1 MANEVKKM
9 GFVKFIL
16 LIIVPIVA
24 GMIMSGGVGQFIDP
38 PSAFIVIVPTIG
50 TLLVAY
56 KGAFLSSFTAIW
68 KERRDSVFGDK
79 DLLTAIDFWGTVG
92 TCAVGYGCLGFFIG
106 LIAMLGSLDDPS
118 MLGPFLAVG
127 LIAVMYGLIAKYLV
141 AEPIIALLKRKSSS

>member
-1 MANEVKKM
+1 M
-9 GFVKFIL
+9 IL
-16 LIIVPIVA
+16 IKYLFLIIVPIVA
-24 GMIMSGGVGQFIDP
+24 GMIMSGGVAQFIDP

-56 KGAFLSSFTAIW
+56 KGSFISSVTAIW
-68 KERRDSVFGDK
+68 KERRATVFDDK
-79 DLLTAIDFWGTVG
+79 DLLMAIAFWQTVG

-141 AEPIIALLKRKSSS
+141 AEPIIALLKTKERERK

>member
-1 MANEVKKM
+1 M
-9 GFVKFIL
+9 IL
-16 LIIVPIVA
+16 IKYLFLIIVPIVA
-24 GMIMSGGVGQFIDP
+24 GMIMSGGVAQFIDP

-56 KGAFLSSFTAIW
+56 KGSFILSVTAIW
-68 KERRDSVFGDK
+68 KERRATVFDDK
-79 DLLTAIDFWGTVG
+79 DLLTAIAFWQTVG

-141 AEPIIALLKRKSSS
+141 AEPIIALLKTKKRSKRT

>member
-1 MANEVKKM
+1 M
-9 GFVKFIL
+9 IL
-16 LIIVPIVA
+16 MKYLFLIIVPMVA
-24 GMIMSGGVGQFIDP
+24 GMIMSGGVAQFIDP
-38 PSAFIVIVPTIG
+38 PSAFIVIIPTIG

-56 KGAFLSSFTAIW
+56 KGSFISSVTAIW
-68 KERRDSVFGDK
+68 KERRDSVFDDK
-79 DLLTAIDFWGTVG
+79 DLLTAIAFWQTVG

-141 AEPIIALLKRKSSS
+141 AEPIIALLKTKERERK